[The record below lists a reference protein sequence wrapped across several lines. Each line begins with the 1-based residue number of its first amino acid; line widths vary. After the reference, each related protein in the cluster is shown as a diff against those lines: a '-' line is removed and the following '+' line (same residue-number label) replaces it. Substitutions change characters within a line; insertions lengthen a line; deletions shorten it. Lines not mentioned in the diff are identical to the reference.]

1 MEPSLNDRSDE
12 IADAAL
18 QRLGAEAHAAF
29 RARHPDLRVA
39 PVVVVI
45 AALNESEAIGDVLA
59 AIPRE
64 VAGLDVDTLVVDDG
78 STDGT
83 GDVARSHGAY
93 VARLERNS
101 GQGAA
106 FRVGYRLARDHGARY
121 LVTLDG
127 DGQWDPADVPAVLA
141 PVIAGEADFVLGSRV
156 LGSSEGD
163 DAMRQ
168 TGVHVFAALVR
179 VLTGVRVTD
188 TSSGL
193 RAMLAEVPATVPLNQ
208 PQYQS
213 SELLLGAIFAG
224 YKLAERP
231 VVMHK
236 RTAGVSKKGGN
247 VLYGA
252 RYARVILRTWWRARR
267 LSGAR
272 VRPARVVGDRPR
284 DVIDDEAVHPGG
296 Q

>member
-1 MEPSLNDRSDE
+1 LTDRPDE
-12 IADAAL
+12 TPEAALERVDADA
-18 QRLGAEAHAAF
+18 RRAF
-29 RARHPDLRVA
+29 GERYPGLRVA

-45 AALNESEAIGDVLA
+45 AALNEEASIRDVLDG
-59 AIPRE
+59 IPRE
-64 VAGLDVDTLVVDDG
+64 VGGLEVGALVVDDG
-78 STDGT
+78 STDAT
-83 GDVARSHGAY
+83 GAVASEHGAL

-106 FRVGYRLARDHGARY
+106 FRVGYRLALEHGARF

-127 DGQWDPADVPAVLA
+127 DGQWDPGDVPGVLQ
-141 PVIAGEADFVLGSRV
+141 PVIDGEADFVLGSRV
-156 LGSSEGD
+156 LGTSESD
-163 DAMRQ
+163 DTVRQ
-168 TGVHVFAALVR
+168 AGVHVFATLVR

-193 RAMLAEVPATVPLNQ
+193 RAMLAEVPANVRLDQ

-224 YKLAERP
+224 YRLAERP

-247 VLYGA
+247 ALYGL

-267 LSGAR
+267 LAGEPR
-272 VRPARVVGDRPR
+272 RVVVDRPR
-284 DVIDDEAVHPGG
+284 DLVDDEPVHPGG